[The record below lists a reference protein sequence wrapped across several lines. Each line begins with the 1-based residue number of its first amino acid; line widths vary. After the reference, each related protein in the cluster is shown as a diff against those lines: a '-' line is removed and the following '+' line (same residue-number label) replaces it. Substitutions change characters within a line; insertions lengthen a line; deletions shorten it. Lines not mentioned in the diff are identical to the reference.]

1 MVRYVEGQLER
12 TRGIVSGNSG
22 DLLPLL
28 SGDGTPQVDIVFYAI
43 LHSKAS
49 SDICRLIIVNFV
61 FC

>member
-12 TRGIVSGNSG
+12 TRAVVSGNSG

-49 SDICRLIIVNFV
+49 PDIYGLIVANFV
-61 FC
+61 FL

>member
-1 MVRYVEGQLER
+1 MVRYVESQLER

-43 LHSKAS
+43 LHSETS
-49 SDICRLIIVNFV
+49 SDIYGLIIANLMF
-61 FC
+61 F

>member
-12 TRGIVSGNSG
+12 TRSIVSGNSG

-43 LHSKAS
+43 LHSKTF
-49 SDICRLIIVNFV
+49 SDIYGSIVANLIF
-61 FC
+61 F